1 MAEVEVNRR
10 DMEAGESPALTS
22 AALGLHY
29 WPTID
34 GPLGVYHEEA
44 VNLAKS
50 FYYVGFLCLPWLW
63 FINCLYFLP
72 VLRNSRSDPLIR
84 PYVVKSGIG
93 FLVCGSL
100 PLSWALT
107 FAYGG
112 EGLLGPSWKHLAVYD
127 IANKYQQI
135 FT

>member
-84 PYVVKSGIG
+84 PCTLRFCLCNHVGVVG
-93 FLVCGSL
+93 FESQNLRTKFLFMLLVICCARGHDSVFISRL
-100 PLSWALT
+100 R
-107 FAYGG
+107 
-112 EGLLGPSWKHLAVYD
+112 VM
-127 IANKYQQI
+127 N
-135 FT
+135 